1 VVKTFGQLP
10 LFFSFFRSFIAC
22 FSVWHLFAA
31 FKCSSTAAVFL
42 KKLPLHF
49 SPHIFPLLFNDS
61 LGFHQV
67 LFHQQLFSVPPL
79 LLGFVL

>member
-1 VVKTFGQLP
+1 LASFP
-10 LFFSFFRSFIAC
+10 FSFH
-22 FSVWHLFAA
+22 FSGLLLHAFPFGICFAA